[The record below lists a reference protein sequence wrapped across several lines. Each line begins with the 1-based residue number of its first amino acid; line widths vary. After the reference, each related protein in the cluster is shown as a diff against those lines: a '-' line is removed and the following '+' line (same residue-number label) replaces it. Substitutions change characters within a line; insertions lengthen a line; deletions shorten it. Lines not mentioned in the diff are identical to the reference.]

1 VTVSDQELNW
11 RSMMN
16 RMMKFANLLLF
27 AYIGLNFSGCGE
39 SVTQI
44 EDTVT
49 PESTGTTEI
58 RFIHSAAST
67 DAIDFYYLDLNTN
80 SMDGIFSYAEYGT
93 QYGYYDFGS
102 GAFGFEAVLSGTNL
116 SGASIA
122 DDFED
127 GGKYS
132 VVAVDFEA
140 TLNPALLVF
149 TDTNEEPLTGNTFF
163 RFIHASADAPDIDIL
178 GTDDIPLFEDI
189 SQYQATDYLEIGAG
203 TYFLR
208 GVSSGTGDHLPEIGA
223 ITLLSGVNYTA
234 ILSGTVNGLP
244 GPGFNVKMYP
254 EPSISSIE

>member
-1 VTVSDQELNW
+1 
-11 RSMMN
+11 MN
-16 RMMKFANLLLF
+16 RMMKITSLLLF
-27 AYIGLNFSGCGE
+27 ACIGLIFSMCGE

-67 DAIDFYYLDLNTN
+67 DIIDFYYLDLNTN
-80 SMDGIFSYAEYGT
+80 SLDGILSNAEYGN
-93 QYGYYDFGS
+93 QYGYYDFDS
-102 GAFGFEAVLSGTNL
+102 GALGFEVYLSGTNL
-116 SGASIA
+116 SGASVT

-132 VVAVDFEA
+132 IVAVDFEA

-149 TDTNEEPLTGNTFF
+149 TDTTEEPLTGNAFLQ
-163 RFIHASADAPDIDIL
+163 FIHASADAPDIDVL
-178 GTDDIPLFEDI
+178 GADDIPLSEDL
-189 SQYQATDYLEIGAG
+189 SRYQATDYLVIEAG
-203 TYFLR
+203 TYFLKV
-208 GVSSGTGDHLPEIGA
+208 VSSETGDDLPEIGA

-244 GPGFNVKMYP
+244 GPGFNIKMYP
-254 EPSISSIE
+254 ETSAEDNE